1 LDMYERATLHLA
13 SKVVA
18 TSTWAAQHLSNHHD
32 LATVH
37 AIPPGTDPA
46 PPAPG
51 GDGRSQLLC
60 VASVT
65 PRKGHDVLLRALA
78 GLSETDWEL
87 TCAGAEPDPD
97 HMARLREFEQAH
109 GLSDRVHFTGAL
121 TGRALE
127 AAYARAD
134 LLVLPSRAETYGMVI
149 GEALARGVPVIASA
163 VGGVAEAL
171 GHDLRGHRPGLLVPA
186 DEPRALREALHR
198 WLTDPVLRKEL
209 RVLARLTRPD
219 PAGWTKAAQDMAA
232 VLARERPRC
241 AGPRPCRSHPHG
253 WPCGSAPTPRHVP
266 PHRFPCCTGTVGSLP
281 TWAVGQVRW
290 ADGCPRC
297 CPSHNIGSCSTA
309 TRNCRLWLRGP
320 YRGSR
325 WKHERARS
333 KPYVP
338 RTLRGALWWS
348 AGSCWCC
355 SPRMRR
361 HTLPESSRRR
371 VVRRCSP

>member
-1 LDMYERATLHLA
+1 MTIAFVVPAGKGTSGGDVYDRRLTEELVALGRAVRTLAVPGAWPEPDEAARIGLGRALDGLSDGTTVLLDGLVACGVPDLLRPHADRLRLIVLVHLPLADEFGLCPHRARTLDMYERATLHLA

-163 VGGVAEAL
+163 VGGVPEAL

-186 DEPRALREALHR
+186 DEPWALREALHR
-198 WLTDPVLRKEL
+198 WLTDPVLRKDL

-219 PAGWTKAAQDMAA
+219 PAGWTKVAQDMAA
-232 VLARERPRC
+232 VLDLE
-241 AGPRPCRSHPHG
+241 GPR
-253 WPCGSAPTPRHVP
+253 
-266 PHRFPCCTGTVGSLP
+266 
-281 TWAVGQVRW
+281 
-290 ADGCPRC
+290 
-297 CPSHNIGSCSTA
+297 
-309 TRNCRLWLRGP
+309 
-320 YRGSR
+320 
-325 WKHERARS
+325 
-333 KPYVP
+333 
-338 RTLRGALWWS
+338 
-348 AGSCWCC
+348 
-355 SPRMRR
+355 
-361 HTLPESSRRR
+361 
-371 VVRRCSP
+371 